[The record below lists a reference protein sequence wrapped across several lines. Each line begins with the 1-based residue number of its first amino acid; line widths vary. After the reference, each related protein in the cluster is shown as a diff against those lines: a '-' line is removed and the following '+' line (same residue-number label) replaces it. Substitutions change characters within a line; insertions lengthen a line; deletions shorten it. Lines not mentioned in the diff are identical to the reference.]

1 MKVFNNQNRHLLKIV
16 KLKLLIHLR
25 FEFKYSCLFRF
36 FKKQKNPMRNYLQQ
50 LKTLLLAMVLVF
62 GATLVANAQSR
73 TITGTVLDAS
83 LGEPVPGATVLIKG
97 TTRGTATDL
106 DGKFSLPIQSGD
118 QILVVSF
125 VGYLAQEIEIG
136 NQTSFTIDLKEDI
149 QSLQEAVVIGYGSQD
164 KKEITSAVISI
175 KPEDFNRGNVSNPA
189 QLLQGKVA
197 GLSITRPGGNPNN
210 GFNVRLRGLST
221 FGANSS
227 PLIVLDGVIGASLE
241 NVDPNDIQSID
252 VLKDGSAA
260 AIYGARGS
268 SGVILITT
276 TRKAAKDG
284 RTNVAINS
292 FGTLDKATNLIPIL
306 SAEEFLERGGT
317 NFGSNT
323 DWREELIDD
332 AYSYTTNATI
342 SGGFNNT
349 NYMASVNYRDNQ
361 GIVNGVSNQRLNTR
375 LNLSQG
381 ALNNKLR
388 FNLNLSFSNVDSE
401 SINDAAFRYATIYNP
416 TAPIFENTESAK
428 RFGGYFQR
436 DLFDFYNPVAIAN
449 QQKFIGETK
458 TALASYRVE
467 YDLMPNLTLSAQY
480 SQDRRNTLSGGF
492 WALQDFQVGIGATGS
507 AQRNTFDRAQK
518 IFESTLRYE
527 KDLSSKLN
535 MTLLGGVAFQSTTNQ
550 GFNARVRQYLFDL
563 GWNNLGAGAI
573 RVGNNT
579 DVSSFANEDQ
589 LNSAFGRANF
599 NYNNIFF
606 LSASVRAE
614 TYSGFGEN
622 NQTGVFPA
630 ASFGADFTQLFDM
643 GIFNAFKPRVS
654 YGVTGNLP
662 PSPTLAIGAYGNGN
676 RVDLDGDPL
685 STNDIFVGLNQFS
698 NPNKDLK
705 WETKK
710 EFNVGIDFG
719 VWNNKVTGSVDY
731 YTRNISDLLFNVPVA
746 TGAPNP
752 FDPGRFNT
760 AASTWINLAELRAAG
775 FEFAMG
781 VNDIALGSVK
791 WTPNLNFTI
800 YDKTTIES
808 LSAGELGFEELRVA
822 TPGSPGQN
830 NNFIIY
836 NRVGQTLGD
845 FYGPKLNGITEDGK
859 YTLSTTDPNQF
870 EKLGNGL
877 PKGEFGF
884 ANSFALNQWTLNVFF
899 RGAWGHDLYNS
910 YRGFYEN
917 ADAASNTWNSV
928 LTDKTPTAPLVT
940 STPTFNSSVVEDA
953 SFIRLDNMELG
964 YNFKTNSPNL
974 SSLRLYFAAQNLFT
988 LTNYTGVDPEVRIN
1002 DSENGDAFSSAL
1014 SPGIERRNTYF
1025 QTRSFT
1031 LGVTVNFK

>member
-1 MKVFNNQNRHLLKIV
+1 
-16 KLKLLIHLR
+16 
-25 FEFKYSCLFRF
+25 
-36 FKKQKNPMRNYLQQ
+36 MRNYLPK
-50 LKTLLLAMVLVF
+50 LKTLMLAFVLTL
-62 GATLVANAQSR
+62 GATLAANAQSR
-73 TITGTVLDAS
+73 SISGTVMDAR
-83 LGEPVPGATVLIKG
+83 LGDPVPGATVIVKG
-97 TTRGTATDL
+97 TTRGSATDL
-106 DGKFSLPIQSGD
+106 DGKFSIPLQADD
-118 QILVVSF
+118 QVLVVSF
-125 VGYLAQEIEIG
+125 VGYLTQEVEIG
-136 NQTSFTIDLKEDI
+136 NQTTITINLVEDI

-164 KKEITSAVISI
+164 KKEITSAVVGV

-210 GFNVRLRGLST
+210 AFNIRLRGLST

-276 TRKAAKDG
+276 TKQGKKEG
-284 RTNVAINS
+284 STNVTINS
-292 FGTLDKATNLIPIL
+292 FATLDQATNLIPIL
-306 SAEEFLERGGT
+306 SAEEFVARGGQ

-323 DWREELIDD
+323 DWRNELIDD
-332 AYSYTTNATI
+332 ALSYTTNASV
-342 SGGFNNT
+342 SGSFGNSS
-349 NYMASVNYRDNQ
+349 YMASVNYRDNN
-361 GIVNGVSNQRLNTR
+361 GIVNGVGNERLNTR
-375 LNLSQG
+375 MNFSQG
-381 ALNNKLR
+381 ALNNRLR
-388 FNLNLSFSNVDSE
+388 FNLNLSFTNVDSE

-416 TAPIFENTESAK
+416 TAPIFENTELAQN

-436 DLFDFYNPVAIAN
+436 DLFDFFNPVALAR
-449 QQKFIGETK
+449 QQKFESETK
-458 TALASYRVE
+458 TSLTSYRVE
-467 YDLMPNLTLSAQY
+467 YDILPNLTISGQY

-492 WALQDFQVGIGATGS
+492 WSLQDFQVGLGATGS
-507 AQRNTFDRAQK
+507 AERNTFDRKQR
-518 IFESTLRYE
+518 IFETTIRYE
-527 KDLSSKLN
+527 TDLSDKLS
-535 MTLLGGVAFQSTTNQ
+535 MTLLGGAGLQYTTNQ

-573 RVGNNT
+573 RLGNNT
-579 DVSSFANEDQ
+579 NVSSFANEDQ
-589 LNSAFGRANF
+589 LNSLFGRANF
-599 NYNNIFF
+599 NWDNMIFF
-606 LSASVRAE
+606 SASVRSE
-614 TYSGFGEN
+614 TYSGFGAN
-622 NQTGVFPA
+622 NQVGVFPA
-630 ASFGADFTQLFDM
+630 FSIGSDFTQIFDM
-643 GIFNAFKPRVS
+643 GVFSQFKPRVS
-654 YGVTGNLP
+654 FGVTGNLP
-662 PSPTLAIGAYGNGN
+662 PSPTLALGVFGNGN
-676 RVDLDGDPL
+676 RIDLDGDPL
-685 STNDIFVGLNQFS
+685 TQNDIFVGINQFS

-710 EFNVGIDFG
+710 ELNFGVDFG
-719 VWNNKVTGSVDY
+719 MFNNKVTGSVDY

-760 AASTWINLAELRAAG
+760 ASSTWVNLADLRAAG
-775 FEFAMG
+775 FEFAVG
-781 VNDIALGSVK
+781 VNQIGKGMLK
-791 WTPNLNFTI
+791 WSPMLNFTI

-808 LSAGELGFEELRVA
+808 LSAGELGFEELRFA

-830 NNFIIY
+830 NNPIIY

-845 FYGPKLNGITEDGK
+845 IYGPRLNGLTDGGQ
-859 YTLSTTDPNQF
+859 YILSTTDPNEF

-884 ANSFALNQWTLNVFF
+884 TNSFMYGQWSLNFF
-899 RGAWGHDLYNS
+899 IRGAWGHDLYNS

-917 ADAASNTWNSV
+917 ADPGSNTWNSV
-928 LTDKTPTAPLVT
+928 VTDKTPSNPFVT
-940 STPTFNSSVVEDA
+940 SSPTFNSSVVENA
-953 SFIRLDNMELG
+953 TFVRLDNAEIG
-964 YNFKTNSPNL
+964 YNVRTKSANL
-974 SSLRLYFAAQNLFT
+974 SSLRVYFAAQNLFT
-988 LTNYTGVDPEVRIN
+988 ITNYTGVDPEVRTN
-1002 DSENGDAFSSAL
+1002 DSENDNPFTSAL

>member
-1 MKVFNNQNRHLLKIV
+1 
-16 KLKLLIHLR
+16 
-25 FEFKYSCLFRF
+25 
-36 FKKQKNPMRNYLQQ
+36 MRNYLPK
-50 LKTLLLAMVLVF
+50 LKSLLLAMVLTISSIAF
-62 GATLVANAQSR
+62 ANAQSR
-73 TITGTVLDAS
+73 TLTGTVLDAS
-83 LGEPVPGATVLIKG
+83 FGDPVPGATVLIKG

-106 DGKFSLPIQSGD
+106 DGKFSLPLQAGD

-125 VGYLAQEIEIG
+125 VGYLTQEIEIG
-136 NQTSFTIDLKEDI
+136 NQSSITINLEEDI

-164 KKEITSAVISI
+164 KKEITSAVVGV
-175 KPEDFNRGNVSNPA
+175 KPEDFNRGNVTNPA

-276 TRKAAKDG
+276 TRQGKKDG
-284 RTNVAINS
+284 TTNVNINS
-292 FGTLDKATNLIPIL
+292 FATLDQATNLIPIL
-306 SAEEFLERGGT
+306 SPEEFVARGGT
-317 NFGSNT
+317 DFGSRT
-323 DWREELIDD
+323 DWRDELIDD
-332 AYSYTTNATI
+332 ALSFTTNASV
-342 SGGFNNT
+342 SGSFNNT
-349 NYMASVNYRDNQ
+349 SYMASVNYRDNN
-361 GIVNGVSNQRLNTR
+361 GIVNGVGNERLNTR

-381 ALNNKLR
+381 ALNNRLR
-388 FNLNLSFSNVDSE
+388 LNVNLSFTNEDRE

-416 TAPIFENTESAK
+416 TAPIFEDTEDALN

-436 DLFDFYNPVAIAN
+436 DLFDFFNPVALAN
-449 QQKFIGETK
+449 QQKFIRETK
-458 TALASYRVE
+458 TSLVSYRAE
-467 YDLMPNLTLSAQY
+467 FDILDNLTISAQY
-480 SQDRRNTLSGGF
+480 SQDRRNELDGNF
-492 WALQDFQVGIGATGS
+492 WSLQDYQVGLGAVGS
-507 AQRNTFDRAQK
+507 AERATFDRSQR

-527 KDLSSKLN
+527 TDLSDKLN
-535 MTLLGGVAFQSTTNQ
+535 MTLLGGVGTQFTSNE
-550 GFNARVRQYLFDL
+550 GFRARTRQFLFDT

-573 RVGNNT
+573 RFGNNT
-579 DVSSFANEDQ
+579 NVSSFANEDQ
-589 LNSAFGRANF
+589 LNSVFGRANF
-599 NYNNIFF
+599 NWDNMFF
-606 LSASVRAE
+606 VSASVRAE
-614 TYSGFGEN
+614 TYSGFGAN
-622 NQTGVFPA
+622 NQTGYFPA
-630 ASFGADFTQLFDM
+630 FSVGSDFTQIFDM
-643 GIFNAFKPRVS
+643 GVFSQFKPRVS

-662 PSPTLAIGAYGNGN
+662 PSPTLALGVFGNGN
-676 RVDLDGDPL
+676 RIDLDGDPL
-685 STNDIFVGLNQFS
+685 TESDIFVGLNQFA
-698 NPNKDLK
+698 NPNRDLK

-710 EFNVGIDFG
+710 EFNVGVDFG
-719 VWNNKVTGSVDY
+719 IWNGKVTGSVDY

-746 TGAPNP
+746 AGAPNP

-760 AASTWINLAELRAAG
+760 AGSTWVNLADLRAAG
-775 FEFAMG
+775 FEFVTT
-781 VNDIALGSVK
+781 VNQVGKGMLK
-791 WTPNLNFTI
+791 WTPTFNFTI

-808 LSAGELGFEELRVA
+808 LSNGELGFEELRFA

-830 NNFIIY
+830 NNPIIY
-836 NRVGQTLGD
+836 NRVGQNLGD
-845 FYGPKLNGITEDGK
+845 IYGPTVIGFTEAGEYILN
-859 YTLSTTDPNQF
+859 TTDPN
-870 EKLGNGL
+870 EWTRVGNGL

-884 ANSFALNQWTLNVFF
+884 ANSFSYGAWSLNVFL

-917 ADAASNTWNSV
+917 ADTPSNTWNSV
-928 LTDKTPTAPLVT
+928 ITDKTPTNPLVT
-940 STPTFNSSVVEDA
+940 SSPTMNNTVVEDA

-964 YNFKTNSPNL
+964 YNIPTKSANL
-974 SSLRLYFAAQNLFT
+974 SSLRVYFAAQNLFT
-988 LTNYTGVDPEVRIN
+988 ITGYTGIDPEVRTN
-1002 DSENGDAFSSAL
+1002 DAENNDPFTSAL